1 MCIRDRYSTLS
12 AFREDPGLCWFL
24 HRRMFD
30 QICGLR
36 PNDAHVAI
44 ETLAGAG
51 VPDSRT
57 ETGTKTNENAYPDL
71 KETAFEVTVVTQN
84 IDGLHQAA
92 AAASRTS
99 TRTIELHGSTRR
111 VACLERCGW
120 SEDAET
126 FLRLWDQP
134 ATRVREKAR
143 RLGAE
148 EEEDGDCLLYTSP
161 SPRDATLSRMP
172 SSA

>member
-1 MCIRDRYSTLS
+1 MVFFTGAGASAESGMPAFRETVPGGRGRRRGRRPLGPATPLNALLPIWKAHDPEKYSTLS

-57 ETGTKTNENAYPDL
+57 
-71 KETAFEVTVVTQN
+71 
-84 IDGLHQAA
+84 
-92 AAASRTS
+92 
-99 TRTIELHGSTRR
+99 
-111 VACLERCGW
+111 VAGR
-120 SEDAET
+120 
-126 FLRLWDQP
+126 
-134 ATRVREKAR
+134 R
-143 RLGAE
+143 RL
-148 EEEDGDCLLYTSP
+148 P
-161 SPRDATLSRMP
+161 
-172 SSA
+172 

>member
-1 MCIRDRYSTLS
+1 MVFFTGAGASAESGMPAFRETVPGAVDVDADGVRVGPATPLDALLPIWKTHDPEKYSTLS

-57 ETGTKTNENAYPDL
+57 ETKTKNER
-71 KETAFEVTVVTQN
+71 K
-84 IDGLHQAA
+84 
-92 AAASRTS
+92 
-99 TRTIELHGSTRR
+99 
-111 VACLERCGW
+111 
-120 SEDAET
+120 
-126 FLRLWDQP
+126 RLP
-134 ATRVREKAR
+134 
-143 RLGAE
+143 
-148 EEEDGDCLLYTSP
+148 
-161 SPRDATLSRMP
+161 
-172 SSA
+172 